1 DVSIHGMNIVPQLQA
16 ELGDGCVVIDDID
29 TMEEQLERAQSVL
42 LESKPGAICFYPD
55 ILSKPATID
64 VPSRSR
70 PRGVRQQDIDRFV
83 EGGPRAADGRRGV
96 IYAPSEAGR

>member
-1 DVSIHGMNIVPQLQA
+1 MSIGMAPLQDVSVHGMNIVPQLQA

-42 LESKPGAICFYPD
+42 LESKPVAIAFYPD
-55 ILSKPATID
+55 ILSKPAEVD
-64 VPSRSR
+64 VPSRTK

-83 EGGPRAADGRRGV
+83 DEFPGSADGR
-96 IYAPSEAGR
+96 